1 MVRWIPLAAMGLMA
15 LAACSGGAPDP
26 RSDDSPT
33 FGSVLVLADQD
44 LRPMIEDQ
52 RRMFEATYEKAQVE
66 VRYLPE
72 AELTRA
78 MLNDSV
84 RAVFGTFRPGG
95 EQEAYFRTRNMT
107 PFTEVVATDAIA
119 VLVHPAGPDSLTLE
133 ALRELLSQGTLD
145 GKSRPALFD
154 ATGSG
159 VARGLVDSLFG
170 GLAPSALRAA
180 ALDGPDAVVARVRDD
195 SAAIGFLGFGLLS
208 DLDDPACRALL
219 AGVKVCR
226 ISSGAGTALLPTQG
240 TLKDTR
246 YPLRRPVIMLVT
258 EGKSGLGT
266 GFASFVA
273 GHKGQR
279 IILKQGLAPAHT
291 PAREVMIVTP

>member
-1 MVRWIPLAAMGLMA
+1 MARWILFSAVGLMA

-52 RRMFEATYEKAQVE
+52 RRMFEATYEKARIE

-84 RAVFGTFRPGG
+84 RAVFGTFRPGR
-95 EQEAYFRTRNMT
+95 EQEAYFRTRNMA

-119 VLVHPAGPDSLTLE
+119 VLVHPSGPDSISLE
-133 ALRELLSQGTLD
+133 GLRDLLSKGTLGGD
-145 GKSRPALFD
+145 SRTTLFD

-159 VARGLVDSLFG
+159 VARGLIDSLFG
-170 GLAPSALRAA
+170 GRSPVTLRAA
-180 ALDGPDAVVARVRDD
+180 ALNGPEAVVARVRID
-195 SAAIGFLGFGLLS
+195 STVIGLLGFGLMS

-219 AGVKVCR
+219 AGVKVSR
-226 ISSGAGTALLPTQG
+226 ISIGAEPALLPTQG

-246 YPLRRPVIMLVT
+246 YPLRRPVIILVT

-291 PAREVMIVTP
+291 PAREVIFVTP

>member
-1 MVRWIPLAAMGLMA
+1 M
-15 LAACSGGAPDP
+15 
-26 RSDDSPT
+26 
-33 FGSVLVLADQD
+33 
-44 LRPMIEDQ
+44 
-52 RRMFEATYEKAQVE
+52 
-66 VRYLPE
+66 
-72 AELTRA
+72 
-78 MLNDSV
+78 
-84 RAVFGTFRPGG
+84 
-95 EQEAYFRTRNMT
+95 
-107 PFTEVVATDAIA
+107 
-119 VLVHPAGPDSLTLE
+119 
-133 ALRELLSQGTLD
+133 
-145 GKSRPALFD
+145 
-154 ATGSG
+154 
-159 VARGLVDSLFG
+159 
-170 GLAPSALRAA
+170 
-180 ALDGPDAVVARVRDD
+180 RDD

-226 ISSGAGTALLPTQG
+226 ISRGAGTALLPTQG

-291 PAREVMIVTP
+291 PRTRGDDRDPLDR

>member
-1 MVRWIPLAAMGLMA
+1 MIRWIPFGTMGLAALV
-15 LAACSGGAPDP
+15 ACSGGAPDP
-26 RSDDSPT
+26 RTDDSPT
-33 FGSVLVLADQD
+33 FGAVLVLADQD

-52 RRMFEATYEKAQVE
+52 RRMFEATYAKAHVE

-72 AELTRA
+72 AELAKA

-95 EQEAYFRTRNMT
+95 EQEAYFRTRSLT
-107 PFTEVVATDAIA
+107 PFIEVVATDAIV
-119 VLVHPAGPDSLTLE
+119 VLVHPSGPDSLSLD
-133 ALRELLSQGTLD
+133 ALRELLTHGAFAGSGRTM
-145 GKSRPALFD
+145 LFD
-154 ATGSG
+154 AAGSG

-170 GLAPSALRAA
+170 GTAPAAIRAA
-180 ALDGPDAVVARVRDD
+180 AVDGPESVVARVRTD
-195 SAAIGFLGFGLLS
+195 STAVGLLGFGLLS

-226 ISSGAGTALLPTQG
+226 ISGKVGPALLPTQG
-240 TLKDTR
+240 SLKDSR